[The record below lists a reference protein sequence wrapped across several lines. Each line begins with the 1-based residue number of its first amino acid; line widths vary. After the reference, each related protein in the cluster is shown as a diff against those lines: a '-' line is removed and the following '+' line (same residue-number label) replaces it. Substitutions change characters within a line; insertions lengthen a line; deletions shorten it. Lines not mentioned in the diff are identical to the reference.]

1 MLSPHIRRYAGM
13 LKDITLGQYFPA
25 DSVAHRLDPRT
36 KLVLLILYIVAVFIV
51 KDIWIFGFV
60 IAFMLF
66 MTAMS
71 RVPLS
76 YVIKAIKPMKL
87 LLPLMFLLNLFMI
100 KTGTVLFS
108 WKFITITTGGIRQ
121 ALFIVLRLIALVTG
135 ASLLT
140 LTTTPVALT
149 EGLERLLAPLKIVGF
164 PAHELAMMMT
174 IALRFIPTLLEEA
187 DKIMKAQ
194 LARGADLESGNIF
207 KRAKAML
214 PILIPLFVNSFR
226 RAEELALAME
236 SRCYHGGEGRTRLN
250 VLRFHWRDLW
260 AVLMLS
266 GLIAAVVLLQKYLP
280 LDSYIAE
287 RFIKLIGLE

>member
-1 MLSPHIRRYAGM
+1 MF
-13 LKDITLGQYFPA
+13 KDLTLGQYFPV
-25 DSVAHRLDPRT
+25 DSPVHRLDPRT
-36 KLVLLILYIVAVFIV
+36 KLVLLIMYIVAVFIAKELWV
-51 KDIWIFGFV
+51 FGLI

-71 RVPLS
+71 KVPLS
-76 YVIKAIKPMKL
+76 YVLKAIKPMKW
-87 LLPLMFLLNLFMI
+87 LLPLMFLLNLFMV
-100 KTGTVLFS
+100 KSGTVIFS
-108 WKFITITTGGIRQ
+108 WNFICITTGGVRQ
-121 ALFIVLRLIALVTG
+121 ALFIVLRLVALVTG

-140 LTTTPVALT
+140 LTTTPVSLT
-149 EGLERLLAPLKIVGF
+149 EGLEKLLSPLKVVKF

-194 LARGADLESGNIF
+194 LARGADLESGNVL

-236 SRCYHGGEGRTRLN
+236 SRCYHGGEGRTRLK
-250 VLRFHWRDLW
+250 VLKFHWRDLI
-260 AVLMLS
+260 AFLVMAA
-266 GLIAAVVLLQKYLP
+266 LIAAVVVLQGQFHFDTLV
-280 LDSYIAE
+280 AE
-287 RFIKLIGLE
+287 AFRRITGLNQPVE

>member
-1 MLSPHIRRYAGM
+1 MF
-13 LKDITLGQYFPA
+13 KDITLGQYFPA

-36 KLVLLILYIVAVFIV
+36 KLVLLVMYIVAVFIV
-51 KDIWIFGFV
+51 KDLWVFGLV
-60 IAFMLF
+60 LAFMLF

-76 YVIKAIKPMKL
+76 YIFKAMKPLKL

-100 KTGTVLFS
+100 RTGTELFA
-108 WKFITITTGGIRQ
+108 WKFIKITTGGVRQ
-121 ALFIVLRLIALVTG
+121 ALFIVLRLIALITG
-135 ASLLT
+135 SSLLT
-140 LTTTPVALT
+140 LTTTPVSLT
-149 EGLERLLAPLKIVGF
+149 EGIERLLSPLKLIRF
-164 PAHELAMMMT
+164 PVHELAMMMT

-236 SRCYHGGEGRTRLN
+236 SRCYHGGEGRTRLRK
-250 VLRFHWRDLW
+250 LKFHWRDLF
-260 AVLMLS
+260 ALLIM
-266 GLIAAVVLLQKYLP
+266 GALIAGVILLQKYFA
-280 LDSYIAE
+280 LDGYIAAYVL
-287 RFIKLIGLE
+287 KLLGKA

>member
-1 MLSPHIRRYAGM
+1 MF
-13 LKDITLGQYFPA
+13 KDITLGQYFPV
-25 DSVAHRLDPRT
+25 DSPVHRLDPRT
-36 KLVLLILYIVAVFIV
+36 KLILLVMYIVAVFIA
-51 KDIWIFGFV
+51 KDLWVFGFI

-76 YVIKAIKPMKL
+76 YITKAIKPMKW
-87 LLPLMFLLNLFMI
+87 LLPLMFLLNLFMV
-100 KTGTVLFS
+100 KTGTVLVQ
-108 WKFITITTGGIRQ
+108 WQFITITTGGVRQ
-121 ALFIVLRLIALVTG
+121 ALFIVLRLIALVSG

-140 LTTTPVALT
+140 LTTTPVSLT
-149 EGLERLLAPLKIVGF
+149 EGLERLFAPLKVIKF
-164 PAHELAMMMT
+164 PTHELAMMMT

-194 LARGADLESGNIF
+194 LARGADLESGNVL

-236 SRCYHGGEGRTRLN
+236 SRCYHGGEGRTRLK
-250 VLRFHWRDLW
+250 VLRFHWRDLI
-260 AVLMLS
+260 AFLIMAA
-266 GLIAAVVLLQKYLP
+266 LIASVIILQNTFP
-280 LDSYIAE
+280 IDHWIAQA
-287 RFIKLIGLE
+287 FKNLTGLK

>member
-1 MLSPHIRRYAGM
+1 MF
-13 LKDITLGQYFPA
+13 KDITLGQYFPV
-25 DSVAHRLDPRT
+25 DSPVHRLDPRT
-36 KLVLLILYIVAVFIV
+36 KIVLLILYIAAVFV
-51 KDIWIFGFV
+51 VRDIWVFGLV
-60 IAFMLF
+60 IGFMFF

-71 RVPLS
+71 RVPVS
-76 YVIKAIKPMKL
+76 YVFKAIKPMKWI
-87 LLPLMFLLNLFMI
+87 LPIMFLLNLFMV
-100 KTGTVLFS
+100 KTGDVLFS
-108 WKFITITTGGIRQ
+108 WKFITITKDGLHN

-149 EGLERLLAPLKIVGF
+149 EGIEKLLSPLKVIKF

-194 LARGADLESGNIF
+194 LARGADLESGSLIR
-207 KRAKAML
+207 RAKAML

-236 SRCYHGGEGRTRLN
+236 SRCYHGGEGRTRLR
-250 VLRFHWRDLW
+250 VLKFRLADLW
-260 AVLMLS
+260 AFLIMTAMLVS
-266 GLIAAVVLLQKYLP
+266 VILLQKYVP
-280 LDSYIAE
+280 LDRLAVNAVQGL
-287 RFIKLIGLE
+287 FKLL

>member
-1 MLSPHIRRYAGM
+1 MF
-13 LKDITLGQYFPA
+13 KDITLGQYFPV
-25 DSVAHRLDPRT
+25 DSPVHRLDPRT
-36 KLVLLILYIVAVFIV
+36 KLILLVMYIVAVFIA
-51 KDIWIFGFV
+51 KDLWVFGFI

-76 YVIKAIKPMKL
+76 YVLKAIKPMKW

-100 KTGTVLFS
+100 KTGTVIVS
-108 WKFITITTGGIRQ
+108 WKFITITTGGVRQ
-121 ALFIVLRLIALVTG
+121 ALFIVLRLIALVSG

-140 LTTTPVALT
+140 LTTTPVSLT
-149 EGLERLLAPLKIVGF
+149 EGLERLFSPLKIVKF

-194 LARGADLESGNIF
+194 LARGADLESGSVL

-236 SRCYHGGEGRTRLN
+236 SRCYHGGEGRTRLK
-250 VLRFHWRDLW
+250 VLKFHWRDLV
-260 AVLMLS
+260 AFLIMAA
-266 GLIAAVVLLQKYLP
+266 LIAAVVLLQNAFPIDHWIVTAFK
-280 LDSYIAE
+280 SIT
-287 RFIKLIGLE
+287 GLK